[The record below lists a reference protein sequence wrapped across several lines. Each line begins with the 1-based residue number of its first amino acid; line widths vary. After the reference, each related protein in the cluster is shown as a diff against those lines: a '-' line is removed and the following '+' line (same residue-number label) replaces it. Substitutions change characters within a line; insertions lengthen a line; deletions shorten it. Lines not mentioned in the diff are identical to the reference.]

1 MEESG
6 EALLLQVAGHCF
18 RVTASCQQK
27 VLMKFFV
34 FLVNIFSVP
43 NNLGNASQSVTDK

>member
-1 MEESG
+1 MEKSG
-6 EALLLQVAGHCF
+6 EALLLKVAGHCF

-34 FLVNIFSVP
+34 FLVSIFSVP
-43 NNLGNASQSVTDK
+43 NNFGSALQSVTDK